1 VTPTTFR
8 VNSVLDTVAA
18 NLKTGK
24 DASGHISLRSAIQA
38 ADAHPGT
45 DTIVVPA
52 GTFLLTIPGTDENA
66 SATGDLDINGSVKI
80 KGAGAGSTIVDG
92 NQLDRVFKVLSGK
105 VSISGLTIQGG
116 LVRGDVG
123 GGLLNSGGQ
132 VTLTGVTVTNNESE
146 GVSGVVGVTGAQGGA
161 GGPGGTSTVG
171 EGGGIFNAAG
181 SLTLI
186 DCTVA
191 SNRAVGGAG
200 GAGGQG
206 GTGDGGNGVGPGVDG
221 QNGTGGAGGVGG
233 QGSVGEGGGLFNAP
247 GASLT
252 ITGTS
257 ITSNAAT
264 GGAGGSGQDGT

>member
-1 VTPTTFR
+1 MLRLPMRRGPARRRGLRPRLEGLEDRVTPTTFR

-92 NQLDRVFKVLSGK
+92 NQLDRVFRVLSGK

-116 LVRGDVG
+116 LVRGMW
-123 GGLLNSGGQ
+123 
-132 VTLTGVTVTNNESE
+132 
-146 GVSGVVGVTGAQGGA
+146 
-161 GGPGGTSTVG
+161 
-171 EGGGIFNAAG
+171 AAG
-181 SLTLI
+181 CSI
-186 DCTVA
+186 
-191 SNRAVGGAG
+191 RAARS
-200 GAGGQG
+200 
-206 GTGDGGNGVGPGVDG
+206 P
-221 QNGTGGAGGVGG
+221 
-233 QGSVGEGGGLFNAP
+233 
-247 GASLT
+247 
-252 ITGTS
+252 
-257 ITSNAAT
+257 
-264 GGAGGSGQDGT
+264 